1 MAFRGT
7 DGAAFAGIALL
18 TVLVGAAVTH
28 AASPSGYTVDLPIVM
43 NRAPINSSPT
53 PTVPPGS
60 TPTPTATTAPGATPT
75 STATTGPPSFVQSVQ
90 PAPGS
95 AGVPAATAITI
106 VFNTTMNQASVQ
118 NNMTIA
124 PALYGW
130 SASWQGNTVIFR
142 PSLPLDP
149 NTTYTVTLGTGV
161 TTASLGQA
169 AGLPYT
175 WTFTTGPVVPP
186 AQPILFTRVNAQSG
200 VSDLWV
206 MNPDG
211 SSSAQLTHMPASVLT
226 LTGDGAWA
234 PQGRA
239 IAFDSALDAVIS
251 TLDANVFV
259 ANADA
264 SAARMV
270 TGNSYLGQKPGPT
283 GSVAVTVNA
292 PNLDGCG
299 GNPTGPFTLTAYGTT
314 NVVTNANPGGTYV
327 ISGVPAGVGWVRV
340 EGYYGSPP
348 SGPGRVQGSAA
359 VTVTAGQ
366 TTPATVNLA
375 PGTLLAGEPVWS
387 PDGSKLAYL
396 AVAYGPGCANGQ
408 WGPGGAASV
417 SIHVVAPDGSNDT
430 DVYDAASDPS
440 NGPLTPDSLDWS
452 PDRARIVFG
461 DIQQG
466 IYTINPK
473 GPNTQGAQLVLGG
486 FAAAYQCGAAG
497 YYCSWDDPRFS
508 PDGTKLA
515 DVEAVL
521 NLSTGVLDDQLNVLT
536 LAKGTSQT
544 LVSYSTGNQFI
555 GAASW
560 SPDGSQII
568 YAVRTGGLTPS
579 ASDRHNL
586 WIVNADGTGAT
597 PITTDG
603 VSSAP
608 AWRR

>member
-1 MAFRGT
+1 MAT
-7 DGAAFAGIALL
+7 ATA
-18 TVLVGAAVTH
+18 
-28 AASPSGYTVDLPIVM
+28 
-43 NRAPINSSPT
+43 
-53 PTVPPGS
+53 
-60 TPTPTATTAPGATPT
+60 TPTPGQTPPPYLQSTSPPPNAT
-75 STATTGPPSFVQSVQ
+75 
-90 PAPGS
+90 
-95 AGVPAATAITI
+95 GVPLGSPI
-106 VFNTTMNQASVQ
+106 VLTFNTAMDQNSVEQ
-118 NNMTIA
+118 NFAIA
-124 PALYGW
+124 PLPYGG
-130 SASWQGNTVIFR
+130 SFSWQGNTMTFQ
-142 PSLPLDP
+142 PALPLAP
-149 NTTYTVTLGTGV
+149 NTPYIVTLGAGT
-161 TTASLGQA
+161 TTASAHTAA
-169 AGLPYT
+169 AGPYT

-186 AQPILFTRVNAQSG
+186 AQPILFTRVNAQTG

-211 SSSAQLTHMPASVLT
+211 SSPAQLTHMPASVLT

-234 PQGRA
+234 PKGTA

-375 PGTLLAGEPVWS
+375 PGTLLAGDPVWS

-452 PDRARIVFG
+452 PDGTRIVFG

-473 GPNTQGAQLVLGG
+473 GPNTQSAQLVLGG

-515 DVEAVL
+515 YVEAVL

-536 LAKGTSQT
+536 LANGTSQT

-568 YAVRTGGLTPS
+568 YPVRTGGLTPS